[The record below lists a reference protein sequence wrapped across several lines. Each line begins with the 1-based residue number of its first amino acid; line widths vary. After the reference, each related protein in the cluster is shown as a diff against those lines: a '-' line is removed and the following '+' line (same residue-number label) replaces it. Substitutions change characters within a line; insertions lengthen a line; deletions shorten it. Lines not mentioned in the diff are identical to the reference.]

1 MLEQHKITSS
11 DALFT
16 LWTNLFTV
24 YFVYNIHTYIYIYIY
39 SHLLCYLH
47 LPHLPTLSVV
57 DTVSSISLDTASVT

>member
-24 YFVYNIHTYIYIYIY
+24 YFVYNIYIYIAIY
-39 SHLLCYLH
+39 YVNTATYVVCGRYSLIYQLRYS
-47 LPHLPTLSVV
+47 LSN
-57 DTVSSISLDTASVT
+57 LRRRP